1 MKFLIAGGTGL
12 IGSNTIDLILEH
24 GHQINVLSRKSR
36 KSNTPNLK
44 YFTWDP
50 SRNLIDESCINN
62 VDTIINLTGSS
73 VFTFWLP
80 HIKNRILNS
89 RINSLSILYSLLK
102 KNKNHNIKQLISAS
116 AIGIYPNNNNTVYDE
131 DVQFE
136 SHTFLASVVKEWEF
150 KANEFK
156 NLNIKVS
163 IIRIGLVLSEK
174 GGFLEKLISINKFKI
189 STLIDSGSQWQ
200 SWIHINDLS
209 SIIYYLSLN
218 KIEGTFNAV
227 SPNPVKFKELQNFVN
242 NRFNKPLIKFNVPK
256 ILFITAFSILRIKDF
271 YYDIIASNKNVSS
284 KKIQDFGYK
293 FIFNKLKNI
302 K

>member
-12 IGSNTIDLILEH
+12 IGSNTIDLILKH

-36 KSNTPNLK
+36 KSNNPNLK

-62 VDTIINLTGSS
+62 VNTIINLTGSS
-73 VFTFWLP
+73 VFTLWLP

-116 AIGIYPNNNNTVYDE
+116 AIGIYPNNNNTVYYE

-156 NLNIKVS
+156 NLNINVS

-256 ILFITAFSILRIKDF
+256 ILFIIAFSILRIKDF

-284 KKIQDFGYK
+284 KKIQDYGYK